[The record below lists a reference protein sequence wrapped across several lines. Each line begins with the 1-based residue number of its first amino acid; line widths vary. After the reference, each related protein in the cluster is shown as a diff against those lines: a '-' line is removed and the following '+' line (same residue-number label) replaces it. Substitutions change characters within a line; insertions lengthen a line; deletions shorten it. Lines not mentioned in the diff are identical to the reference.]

1 MTDEREVRQTMA
13 ASLVEAAKSDDR
25 IVVLDADLMSCHAT
39 KCFLEAFPERFINVG
54 IAEANMIG
62 VAAGMAA
69 FGKIP
74 FAFSFAP
81 FATRRCYDQIFISV
95 AYSKLP
101 VKIVGSDPGVMAEAN
116 GGTHMPLED
125 MSIMRA
131 IPKMVCFEP
140 TDATMLEKALP
151 QIIDYPGA
159 VYIRMFR
166 KKAEKIYD
174 ETLDFKLGKAVKL
187 RDGKD
192 VTLIASGIMVD
203 RALKA
208 ADELAAEGIS
218 AAVLNMHTWKPID
231 EEAIIEAAVKTRRIV
246 TVEEHNV
253 IGGLG
258 DAVASVLA
266 QSGKRCIL
274 TKIGIPDEF
283 GPIGKPEDLYA
294 KYKLS
299 SQGIMETVMELMG
312 KEIEEDDWSDED

>member
-1 MTDEREVRQTMA
+1 MMTDEREVRQTMA
-13 ASLVEAAKSDDR
+13 AGLVSAAAKDDR
-25 IVVLDADLMSCHAT
+25 IVVLDADLMSCHST
-39 KCFLEAFPERFINVG
+39 KCFLEAYPERFINVG
-54 IAEANMIG
+54 IAEANLIG

-116 GGTHMPLED
+116 GGTHMPFED

-131 IPKMVCFEP
+131 IPHMVCFEP

-151 QIIDYPGA
+151 EIIDYPGA

-174 ETLDFKLGKAVKL
+174 DSLEFKLGKAVTLK
-187 RDGKD
+187 DGGD
-192 VTLIASGIMVD
+192 VTLIASGIMVA

-208 ADELAAEGIS
+208 ADELKEAGID
-218 AAVLNMHTWKPID
+218 ARVLNMHTWKPID
-231 EEAIIEAAVKTRRIV
+231 EDAIVSAAKDTGAIV
-246 TVEEHNV
+246 TCENHTTA
-253 IGGLG
+253 GGLG
-258 DAVASVLA
+258 SAVAEVA
-266 QSGKRCIL
+266 AEKC
-274 TKIGIPDEF
+274 PVPMEF
-283 GPIGKPEDLYA
+283 VGVKNSFGE
-294 KYKLS
+294 
-299 SQGIMETVMELMG
+299 VG
-312 KEIEEDDWSDED
+312 KEAYLSEKFGLTVSDIVAAAKRAVARK

>member
-1 MTDEREVRQTMA
+1 MMTDEREVRQTMA
-13 ASLVEAAKSDDR
+13 AGLVSAAAKDDR
-25 IVVLDADLMSCHAT
+25 IVVLDADLMSCHST
-39 KCFLEAFPERFINVG
+39 KCFLEAYPERFINVG
-54 IAEANMIG
+54 IAEANLIG

-116 GGTHMPLED
+116 GGTHMPFED

-131 IPKMVCFEP
+131 IPHMVCFEP

-151 QIIDYPGA
+151 EIIDYPGA

-174 ETLDFKLGKAVKL
+174 DSLEFKLGKAVTLK
-187 RDGKD
+187 DGGD
-192 VTLIASGIMVD
+192 VTLVASGIMVA

-208 ADELAAEGIS
+208 ADELKEAGIN
-218 AAVLNMHTWKPID
+218 ARVLNIHTWKPID
-231 EEAIIEAAVKTRRIV
+231 EDAIVSAAKDTGAIV
-246 TVEEHNV
+246 TCENHTTA
-253 IGGLG
+253 GGLG
-258 DAVASVLA
+258 SAVAEVA
-266 QSGKRCIL
+266 AEKC
-274 TKIGIPDEF
+274 PVPMEF
-283 GPIGKPEDLYA
+283 VGVKNSFGE
-294 KYKLS
+294 
-299 SQGIMETVMELMG
+299 VG
-312 KEIEEDDWSDED
+312 KEAYLSEKFGLTVSDIVAAAKRAVARK

>member
-1 MTDEREVRQTMA
+1 MTDEKEVRQVMA
-13 ASLVEAAKSDDR
+13 AGLVEAARKDDR
-25 IVVLDADLMSCHAT
+25 IVVLDADLMSCHST

-54 IAEANMIG
+54 IAEANLIG

-116 GGTHMPLED
+116 GGTHMPFED

-140 TDATMLEKALP
+140 TDATMLAKALP

-174 ETLDFKLGKAVKL
+174 DSLDFKLGKAVTLKE
-187 RDGKD
+187 GKD
-192 VTLIASGIMVD
+192 VTLVASGIMVG

-208 ADELAAEGIS
+208 AEELAAEGIT
-218 AAVLNMHTWKPID
+218 ARVVNVHTWKPID
-231 EEAIIEAAVKTRRIV
+231 EDAIVESVKATGAVLTCENHS
-246 TVEEHNV
+246 TY
-253 IGGLG
+253 GGLG
-258 DAVASVLA
+258 SAVAEVVVEKCPA
-266 QSGKRCIL
+266 PMEF
-274 TKIGIPDEF
+274 IGVKNSF
-283 GPIGKPEDLYA
+283 GE
-294 KYKLS
+294 
-299 SQGIMETVMELMG
+299 VG
-312 KEIEEDDWSDED
+312 KEAYLSEKFGLTVADIVAAAKKAIARK

>member
-1 MTDEREVRQTMA
+1 MTDEKEVRQVMA
-13 ASLVEAAKSDDR
+13 AGLVEAARKDDR
-25 IVVLDADLMSCHAT
+25 IVVLDADLMSCHST

-54 IAEANMIG
+54 IAEANLIG

-116 GGTHMPLED
+116 GGTHMPFED

-140 TDATMLEKALP
+140 TDATMLAKALP
-151 QIIDYPGA
+151 RIIDYPGA

-174 ETLDFKLGKAVKL
+174 DSLDFELGKAVTLKE
-187 RDGKD
+187 GKD
-192 VTLIASGIMVD
+192 VTLVASGIMVG

-208 ADELAAEGIS
+208 AEELASEGIT
-218 AAVLNMHTWKPID
+218 ARVVNVHTWKPID
-231 EEAIIEAAVKTRRIV
+231 EDAIVESVKATGAVV
-246 TVEEHNV
+246 TCENHSTY
-253 IGGLG
+253 GGLG
-258 DAVASVLA
+258 SAVAEVVVEKCPA
-266 QSGKRCIL
+266 PMEF
-274 TKIGIPDEF
+274 IGVKNSF
-283 GPIGKPEDLYA
+283 GE
-294 KYKLS
+294 
-299 SQGIMETVMELMG
+299 VG
-312 KEIEEDDWSDED
+312 KEAYLSEKFGLTVADIVAAAKKAVARK

>member
-1 MTDEREVRQTMA
+1 MTDEKEVRQVMA
-13 ASLVEAAKSDDR
+13 AGLVEAARKDDR
-25 IVVLDADLMSCHAT
+25 IVVLDADLMSCHST

-54 IAEANMIG
+54 IAEANLIG

-116 GGTHMPLED
+116 GGTHMPFED

-140 TDATMLEKALP
+140 TDATMLAKALP

-174 ETLDFKLGKAVKL
+174 DGLDFKLGKAVTL
-187 RDGKD
+187 REGKD
-192 VTLIASGIMVD
+192 VTLVASGIMVA

-218 AAVLNMHTWKPID
+218 ARVVNIHTWKPID
-231 EEAIIEAAVKTRRIV
+231 EDAIVESVKATGAIV
-246 TVEEHNV
+246 TCENHSTY
-253 IGGLG
+253 GGLG
-258 DAVASVLA
+258 SAVAEVVVEKCPA
-266 QSGKRCIL
+266 
-274 TKIGIPDEF
+274 P
-283 GPIGKPEDLYA
+283 
-294 KYKLS
+294 
-299 SQGIMETVMELMG
+299 MELIGVKNSFGEVG
-312 KEIEEDDWSDED
+312 KEAYLSEKFGLTVADIVTAAKKAVARK

>member
-1 MTDEREVRQTMA
+1 MTDEKEVRQVMA
-13 ASLVEAAKSDDR
+13 AGLVEAARKDDR
-25 IVVLDADLMSCHAT
+25 IVVLDADLMSCHST

-54 IAEANMIG
+54 IAEANLIG

-116 GGTHMPLED
+116 GGTHMPFED

-140 TDATMLEKALP
+140 TDATMLAKALP

-174 ETLDFKLGKAVKL
+174 DSLDFELGKAVTLKE
-187 RDGKD
+187 GKD
-192 VTLIASGIMVD
+192 VTLVASGIMVG
-203 RALKA
+203 RAIKA
-208 ADELAAEGIS
+208 AEELAAEGIT
-218 AAVLNMHTWKPID
+218 ARVVNVHTWKPID
-231 EEAIIEAAVKTRRIV
+231 EDAIVESVKATGAVV
-246 TVEEHNV
+246 TCENHSTY
-253 IGGLG
+253 GGLG
-258 DAVASVLA
+258 SAVAEVVVE
-266 QSGKRCIL
+266 KRPAPMEF
-274 TKIGIPDEF
+274 IGVKNSF
-283 GPIGKPEDLYA
+283 GE
-294 KYKLS
+294 
-299 SQGIMETVMELMG
+299 VG
-312 KEIEEDDWSDED
+312 KEAYLSEKFGLTVADIVAAAKKAIARK

>member
-1 MTDEREVRQTMA
+1 MTDEKEVRQVMA
-13 ASLVEAAKSDDR
+13 AGLVEAARKDDR
-25 IVVLDADLMSCHAT
+25 IVVLDADLMSCHST

-54 IAEANMIG
+54 IAEANLIG

-116 GGTHMPLED
+116 GGTHMPFED

-140 TDATMLEKALP
+140 TDATMLAKALP

-174 ETLDFKLGKAVKL
+174 DSLDFELGKAVTLKE
-187 RDGKD
+187 GKD
-192 VTLIASGIMVD
+192 VTLVASGIMVG

-208 ADELAAEGIS
+208 AEELAAEGIT
-218 AAVLNMHTWKPID
+218 ARVVNVHTWKPID
-231 EEAIIEAAVKTRRIV
+231 EDAIVESVKATGAIV
-246 TVEEHNV
+246 TCENHSTY
-253 IGGLG
+253 GGLG
-258 DAVASVLA
+258 SAVAEVVVEKCPA
-266 QSGKRCIL
+266 PMEF
-274 TKIGIPDEF
+274 IGVKNSF
-283 GPIGKPEDLYA
+283 GE
-294 KYKLS
+294 
-299 SQGIMETVMELMG
+299 VG
-312 KEIEEDDWSDED
+312 KEAYLSEKFGLTVADIVAAAKKAIARK

>member
-1 MTDEREVRQTMA
+1 MTDEKEVRQVMA
-13 ASLVEAAKSDDR
+13 AGLVEAARKDDR
-25 IVVLDADLMSCHAT
+25 IVVLDADLMSCHST

-54 IAEANMIG
+54 IAEANLIG

-116 GGTHMPLED
+116 GGTHMPFED
-125 MSIMRA
+125 MGIMRA

-140 TDATMLEKALP
+140 TDATMLAKALP

-174 ETLDFKLGKAVKL
+174 DGLDFKLGKAVTL
-187 RDGKD
+187 REGKD
-192 VTLIASGIMVD
+192 VTLVASGIMVA

-218 AAVLNMHTWKPID
+218 ARVVNIHTWKPID
-231 EEAIIEAAVKTRRIV
+231 EDAIVESVKATGAIV
-246 TVEEHNV
+246 TCENHSTY
-253 IGGLG
+253 GGLG
-258 DAVASVLA
+258 SAVAEVVVEKCPA
-266 QSGKRCIL
+266 
-274 TKIGIPDEF
+274 P
-283 GPIGKPEDLYA
+283 
-294 KYKLS
+294 
-299 SQGIMETVMELMG
+299 MELIGVKNSFGEVG
-312 KEIEEDDWSDED
+312 KEAYLSEKFGLTVADIVAAAKKAIARK

>member
-1 MTDEREVRQTMA
+1 MTDEKEVRQVMA
-13 ASLVEAAKSDDR
+13 AGLVEAARKDDR
-25 IVVLDADLMSCHAT
+25 IVVLDADLMSCHST

-54 IAEANMIG
+54 IAEANLIG

-116 GGTHMPLED
+116 GGTHMPFED

-140 TDATMLEKALP
+140 TDATMLAKALP
-151 QIIDYPGA
+151 RIIDYPGA

-174 ETLDFKLGKAVKL
+174 DSLDFELGKAVTLKE
-187 RDGKD
+187 GKD
-192 VTLIASGIMVD
+192 VTLVASGIMVG
-203 RALKA
+203 RAIKA
-208 ADELAAEGIS
+208 AEELAAEGIT
-218 AAVLNMHTWKPID
+218 ARVVNVHTWKPID
-231 EEAIIEAAVKTRRIV
+231 EDAIVESVKATGAVV
-246 TVEEHNV
+246 TCENHSTY
-253 IGGLG
+253 GGLG
-258 DAVASVLA
+258 SAVAEVVVEKCPA
-266 QSGKRCIL
+266 PMEF
-274 TKIGIPDEF
+274 IGVKNSF
-283 GPIGKPEDLYA
+283 GE
-294 KYKLS
+294 
-299 SQGIMETVMELMG
+299 VG
-312 KEIEEDDWSDED
+312 KEAYLSEKFGLTVADIVAAAKKAIARK

>member
-1 MTDEREVRQTMA
+1 MTDEREVRQVMA
-13 ASLVEAAKSDDR
+13 AGLVEAARKDDR
-25 IVVLDADLMSCHAT
+25 IVVLDADLMSCHST

-54 IAEANMIG
+54 IAEANLIG

-116 GGTHMPLED
+116 GGTHMPFED

-140 TDATMLEKALP
+140 ADATMLAKALP

-174 ETLDFKLGKAVKL
+174 DGLDFKLGKAVTL
-187 RDGKD
+187 REGKD
-192 VTLIASGIMVD
+192 VTLVASGIMVA

-218 AAVLNMHTWKPID
+218 ARVVNIHTWKPID
-231 EEAIIEAAVKTRRIV
+231 EDAIVESVKATGAIV
-246 TVEEHNV
+246 TCENHSTY
-253 IGGLG
+253 GGLG
-258 DAVASVLA
+258 SAVAEVVVEKCPA
-266 QSGKRCIL
+266 
-274 TKIGIPDEF
+274 P
-283 GPIGKPEDLYA
+283 
-294 KYKLS
+294 
-299 SQGIMETVMELMG
+299 MELIGVKNSFGEVG
-312 KEIEEDDWSDED
+312 KEAYLSEKFGLTVADIVAAAKKAVARK

>member
-1 MTDEREVRQTMA
+1 MTDEKEIRQVMA
-13 ASLVEAAKSDDR
+13 AGLVEAAEKDSR

-95 AYSKLP
+95 AYSKLN

-116 GGTHMPLED
+116 GGTHMPFED
-125 MSIMRA
+125 MAIMRA

-140 TDATMLEKALP
+140 TDAAMLKKALP

-166 KKAEKIYD
+166 KKAEQVFD
-174 ETLDFKLGKAVKL
+174 DSLDFELGKAVEIK
-187 RDGKD
+187 DGKD
-192 VTLIASGIMVD
+192 VTLIASGIMVS
-203 RALKA
+203 RAI
-208 ADELAAEGIS
+208 EAAEVLAGKGIS
-218 AAVLNMHTWKPID
+218 AAVVNMHTWKPVD
-231 EEAIIEAAVKTRRIV
+231 EDAIVRAAKKTGAIV
-246 TVEEHNV
+246 TCENHTTN
-253 IGGLG
+253 GGLG
-258 DAVASVLA
+258 SAVAEVAVSKCPV
-266 QSGKRCIL
+266 
-274 TKIGIPDEF
+274 P
-283 GPIGKPEDLYA
+283 
-294 KYKLS
+294 
-299 SQGIMETVMELMG
+299 MELIGVVNSFGEVG
-312 KEIEEDDWSDED
+312 KQAYLSEKFHITVDDIVAAAERAVARK

>member
-1 MTDEREVRQTMA
+1 MTDEKEVRQVMA
-13 ASLVEAAKSDDR
+13 AGLVEAARKDDR
-25 IVVLDADLMSCHAT
+25 IVVLDADLMSCHST

-54 IAEANMIG
+54 IAEANLIG

-116 GGTHMPLED
+116 GGTHMPFED

-140 TDATMLEKALP
+140 TDATMLAKALP
-151 QIIDYPGA
+151 WIIDYPGA

-174 ETLDFKLGKAVKL
+174 DSLDFELGKAVTLKE
-187 RDGKD
+187 GKD
-192 VTLIASGIMVD
+192 VTLVASGIMVG

-208 ADELAAEGIS
+208 AEELAAEGIT
-218 AAVLNMHTWKPID
+218 ARVVNVHTWKPID
-231 EEAIIEAAVKTRRIV
+231 EDAIVESVKATGAVV
-246 TVEEHNV
+246 TCENHSTY
-253 IGGLG
+253 GGLG
-258 DAVASVLA
+258 SAVAEVVVEKCPA
-266 QSGKRCIL
+266 PMEF
-274 TKIGIPDEF
+274 IGVKNSF
-283 GPIGKPEDLYA
+283 GE
-294 KYKLS
+294 
-299 SQGIMETVMELMG
+299 VG
-312 KEIEEDDWSDED
+312 KEAYLSEKFGLTVADIVAAAKKAIARK

>member
-1 MTDEREVRQTMA
+1 MMTDEREVRQTMA
-13 ASLVEAAKSDDR
+13 AGLVSAAAKDDR
-25 IVVLDADLMSCHAT
+25 IVVLDADLMSCHST
-39 KCFLEAFPERFINVG
+39 KCFLEAYPERFINVG
-54 IAEANMIG
+54 IAEANLIG

-116 GGTHMPLED
+116 GGTHMPFED

-131 IPKMVCFEP
+131 IPHMVCFEP

-151 QIIDYPGA
+151 EIIDYPGA

-174 ETLDFKLGKAVKL
+174 DSLEFKLGKAVTLK
-187 RDGKD
+187 DGGD
-192 VTLIASGIMVD
+192 VTLVASGIMVA

-208 ADELAAEGIS
+208 ADELKEAGID
-218 AAVLNMHTWKPID
+218 ARVLNIHTWKPID
-231 EEAIIEAAVKTRRIV
+231 EDAIVSAAKDTGAIV
-246 TVEEHNV
+246 TCENHTTA
-253 IGGLG
+253 GGLG
-258 DAVASVLA
+258 SAVAEVA
-266 QSGKRCIL
+266 AEKCPVPI
-274 TKIGIPDEF
+274 EF
-283 GPIGKPEDLYA
+283 VGVKNSFGE
-294 KYKLS
+294 
-299 SQGIMETVMELMG
+299 VG
-312 KEIEEDDWSDED
+312 KEAYLSEKFGLTVSDIVAAAKRAVARK

>member
-1 MTDEREVRQTMA
+1 MTDEKEVRQVMA
-13 ASLVEAAKSDDR
+13 AGLVEAARKDDR
-25 IVVLDADLMSCHAT
+25 IVVLDADLMSCHST

-54 IAEANMIG
+54 IAEANLIG

-116 GGTHMPLED
+116 GGTHMPFED

-131 IPKMVCFEP
+131 IPKMVCFEL
-140 TDATMLEKALP
+140 TDATMLAKALP

-174 ETLDFKLGKAVKL
+174 DSLDFELGKAVTLKE
-187 RDGKD
+187 GKD
-192 VTLIASGIMVD
+192 VTLVASGIMVG

-208 ADELAAEGIS
+208 AEELAAEGIT
-218 AAVLNMHTWKPID
+218 ARVVNVHTWKPID
-231 EEAIIEAAVKTRRIV
+231 EDAIVESVKATGAVV
-246 TVEEHNV
+246 TCENHSTY
-253 IGGLG
+253 GGLG
-258 DAVASVLA
+258 SAVAEVVVEKCPA
-266 QSGKRCIL
+266 PMEF
-274 TKIGIPDEF
+274 IGVKNSF
-283 GPIGKPEDLYA
+283 GE
-294 KYKLS
+294 
-299 SQGIMETVMELMG
+299 VG
-312 KEIEEDDWSDED
+312 KEAYLSEKFGLTVADIVAAAKKAIARK

>member
-1 MTDEREVRQTMA
+1 MTDEKEVRQVMA
-13 ASLVEAAKSDDR
+13 AGLVEAARKDDR
-25 IVVLDADLMSCHAT
+25 IVVLDADLMSCHST

-54 IAEANMIG
+54 IAEANLIG

-116 GGTHMPLED
+116 GGTHMPFED

-140 TDATMLEKALP
+140 TDATMLAKALP
-151 QIIDYPGA
+151 RIIDYPGA

-174 ETLDFKLGKAVKL
+174 DSLDFELGKAVTLKE
-187 RDGKD
+187 GKD
-192 VTLIASGIMVD
+192 VTLVASGIMVG

-208 ADELAAEGIS
+208 TEELASEGIT
-218 AAVLNMHTWKPID
+218 ARVVNVHTWKPID
-231 EEAIIEAAVKTRRIV
+231 EDAIVESVKATGAVV
-246 TVEEHNV
+246 TCENHSTY
-253 IGGLG
+253 GGLG
-258 DAVASVLA
+258 SAVAEVVVEKCPA
-266 QSGKRCIL
+266 PMEF
-274 TKIGIPDEF
+274 IGVKNSF
-283 GPIGKPEDLYA
+283 GE
-294 KYKLS
+294 
-299 SQGIMETVMELMG
+299 VG
-312 KEIEEDDWSDED
+312 KEAYLSEKFGLTVADIVAAAKEAIARK

>member
-1 MTDEREVRQTMA
+1 MMTDEREVRQTMA
-13 ASLVEAAKSDDR
+13 AGLVSAAAKDDR
-25 IVVLDADLMSCHAT
+25 IVVLDADLMSCHST
-39 KCFLEAFPERFINVG
+39 KCFLEAYPERFINVG
-54 IAEANMIG
+54 IAEANLIG

-116 GGTHMPLED
+116 GGTHMPFED

-131 IPKMVCFEP
+131 IPHMVCFEP

-151 QIIDYPGA
+151 EIIDYPGA

-174 ETLDFKLGKAVKL
+174 DSLEFKLGKAVTLK
-187 RDGKD
+187 DGSD
-192 VTLIASGIMVD
+192 VTLIASGIMVA

-208 ADELAAEGIS
+208 ADELKEAGID
-218 AAVLNMHTWKPID
+218 ARVLNIHTWKPID
-231 EEAIIEAAVKTRRIV
+231 EDAIVSAAKDTGAIV
-246 TVEEHNV
+246 TCENHTTA
-253 IGGLG
+253 GGLG
-258 DAVASVLA
+258 SAVAEVA
-266 QSGKRCIL
+266 AEKC
-274 TKIGIPDEF
+274 PVPMEF
-283 GPIGKPEDLYA
+283 VGVKNSFGE
-294 KYKLS
+294 
-299 SQGIMETVMELMG
+299 VG
-312 KEIEEDDWSDED
+312 KEAYLSEKFGLTVSDIVAAAKRAVARK

>member
-1 MTDEREVRQTMA
+1 MTDEKEVRQVMA
-13 ASLVEAAKSDDR
+13 AGLVEAARKDDR
-25 IVVLDADLMSCHAT
+25 IVVLDADLMSCHST

-54 IAEANMIG
+54 IAEANLIG

-116 GGTHMPLED
+116 GGTHMPFED

-140 TDATMLEKALP
+140 TDATMLAKALP

-174 ETLDFKLGKAVKL
+174 DSLDFKLGKAVTL
-187 RDGKD
+187 TEGKD
-192 VTLIASGIMVD
+192 VTLVASGIMVG

-208 ADELAAEGIS
+208 AEELAAEGIT
-218 AAVLNMHTWKPID
+218 AKVVNVHTWKPID
-231 EEAIIEAAVKTRRIV
+231 EDAIVESVKATGAVV
-246 TVEEHNV
+246 TCENHSTY
-253 IGGLG
+253 GGLG
-258 DAVASVLA
+258 SAVAEVVVEKCPA
-266 QSGKRCIL
+266 PMEF
-274 TKIGIPDEF
+274 IGVKNSF
-283 GPIGKPEDLYA
+283 GE
-294 KYKLS
+294 
-299 SQGIMETVMELMG
+299 VG
-312 KEIEEDDWSDED
+312 KEAYLSEKFGLTVADIVAAAKKAIARK